1 MQAHQALQRQRPAHL
16 EANCLVPG
24 LLQHRGAGL
33 HAAAAPKLQER
44 LLRLAAGGGIL
55 RQKKRTARTEEAR
68 VSVVQAFAGVTGCRT
83 FS

>member
-1 MQAHQALQRQRPAHL
+1 M
-16 EANCLVPG
+16 EANCLVPR

-33 HAAAAPKLQER
+33 HAAAAPELEER
-44 LLRLAAGGGIL
+44 LLRLAAGGDNL

-68 VSVVQAFAGVTGCRT
+68 VSAVQAVAGVTGCRT